1 MSHQGTG
8 YVEQLPSG
16 RWRARL
22 PRALGGGDRQAGETF
37 DTQAQALEW
46 LRAALEELEGGRSDR
61 GTLRAWGA
69 LWLERRERRGLSDVA
84 TDRGRWARLID
95 GSDLADLPLRALT
108 PPRIAAW
115 ARWLAELPRLRQVLG
130 GKWEPD
136 PRSRLSRQTQVHAR
150 NLLRSALDAAVLDG
164 LIPSNPAA
172 AINVEPADVGE
183 DADAWTWL
191 TTTEIG
197 ALTSCTAVPLPARL
211 LYQVAIYTGLRAGEL
226 WALRWE
232 QVRLVGDRPQLTVA
246 KSNKRRSTKSG
257 KVRPVPLLPAA
268 LAALQQWHQNCGEP
282 RSGLVWPG
290 ADGRQRPRG
299 DDGGWADRSRGK
311 QPPQRGH
318 RSLAGINRE
327 VRFHDLRHTCASHLI
342 QGSWGRRWTLE
353 EVRDFLGHSSIT
365 VTQRYAH
372 QDPAALHAAAAA
384 TQHGLHAAAAATLP
398 AAPKE
403 GSNPPPGPAR
413 KAGTPPDEA
422 AQRAVITAERGAA
435 PSSNEGIALAL
446 PAQRSNRSNPQL
458 QAAAITNNGPLL
470 ADQPPIT
477 APRTAPCV
485 AAVQARSPTARPAG
499 LEPATHGL
507 EGRVFPTVKALCGP
521 LVVSSSISLRRGS
534 LCQYP

>member
-61 GTLRAWGA
+61 GTLRAWGV
-69 LWLERRERRGLSDVA
+69 LWLERCERRGLSDVA

-164 LIPSNPAA
+164 LIPANPAA

-311 QPPQRGH
+311 QPSQRGH

-327 VRFHDLRHTCASHLI
+327 VRFHDLRHTCASHL
-342 QGSWGRRWTLE
+342 SDT
-353 EVRDFLGHSSIT
+353 SST
-365 VTQRYAH
+365 RLYA
-372 QDPAALHAAAAA
+372 
-384 TQHGLHAAAAATLP
+384 
-398 AAPKE
+398 
-403 GSNPPPGPAR
+403 
-413 KAGTPPDEA
+413 
-422 AQRAVITAERGAA
+422 
-435 PSSNEGIALAL
+435 
-446 PAQRSNRSNPQL
+446 
-458 QAAAITNNGPLL
+458 
-470 ADQPPIT
+470 
-477 APRTAPCV
+477 
-485 AAVQARSPTARPAG
+485 
-499 LEPATHGL
+499 
-507 EGRVFPTVKALCGP
+507 
-521 LVVSSSISLRRGS
+521 VSR
-534 LCQYP
+534 

>member
-164 LIPSNPAA
+164 LIPANPAA

-211 LYQVAIYTGLRAGEL
+211 LYQVAIYTGLRAGEM

-311 QPPQRGH
+311 QPSQRGH

-398 AAPKE
+398 VAPKE

-413 KAGTPPDEA
+413 KAGAPSGACRRRTPAAPPGRA
-422 AQRAVITAERGAA
+422 AQ
-435 PSSNEGIALAL
+435 
-446 PAQRSNRSNPQL
+446 NR
-458 QAAAITNNGPLL
+458 
-470 ADQPPIT
+470 
-477 APRTAPCV
+477 
-485 AAVQARSPTARPAG
+485 
-499 LEPATHGL
+499 
-507 EGRVFPTVKALCGP
+507 
-521 LVVSSSISLRRGS
+521 
-534 LCQYP
+534 